1 MASSTSSSS
10 IDCTCSL
17 TRDTTTA
24 SNNEA
29 EPVVS
34 VGSIRGNWKLTA
46 SVVSLRD
53 IFNTI
58 KDYAFNETVVNNYSD
73 PIFIYLDIK
82 TKYTGALDQ
91 TADLILQMFGDR
103 ILDKSYRYQR
113 KNICETSVC
122 DLMDKVVIM
131 SNTGFQNTRLEEYV
145 NISTSNGNLQRLE
158 YSDIIIRKN
167 FNVNAPDILYKSN
180 KSELQKIL
188 NDENSDLEIKQMAE
202 TELIDLE
209 KEYEINEKKLKLFLL
224 PKDEADKK
232 NAIIEIRAG
241 TGGLEAS
248 LFAADLFKMYEKVS
262 HKKKWS
268 VELISISRSEAGG
281 LKEVIAS
288 IKGNNIYSTLKYE
301 SGVHRVQRVPDT
313 ETQGRVHTSAATVA
327 VLPEAEE
334 VDLKINE
341 SDLRIDVF
349 RAGGPGGQSVN
360 TTDSA
365 VRITH
370 IPTGLSVSQQDEKS
384 QHKNKAKGMKILR
397 ARLYELER
405 SRIDQ
410 ERSQD
415 RKSKIGTGDRSERIR
430 TYNFPQGR
438 VTDHRINLTLH
449 KLEEF
454 LEGEAFDEMIESLT
468 LQAQEESLGSLN

>member
-1 MASSTSSSS
+1 M
-10 IDCTCSL
+10 I
-17 TRDTTTA
+17 
-24 SNNEA
+24 
-29 EPVVS
+29 P
-34 VGSIRGNWKLTA
+34 
-46 SVVSLRD
+46 
-53 IFNTI
+53 
-58 KDYAFNETVVNNYSD
+58 
-73 PIFIYLDIK
+73 IK
-82 TKYTGALDQ
+82 TIEELISKHSILEK
-91 TADLILQMFGDR
+91 DLSSGKI
-103 ILDKSYRYQR
+103 DKKLFAEKS
-113 KNICETSVC
+113 K
-122 DLMDKVVIM
+122 
-131 SNTGFQNTRLEEYV
+131 
-145 NISTSNGNLQRLE
+145 E
-158 YSDIIIRKN
+158 YSDLNEIIS
-167 FNVNAPDILYKSN
+167 NAKKYLSFEKEKIGL
-180 KSELQKIL
+180 EKIL
-188 NDENSDLEIKQMAE
+188 GDQSSDKELLKMAE
-202 TELIDLE
+202 TELNDLE
-209 KEYEINEKKLKLFLL
+209 IEYKKNEKKLKLFLL

-248 LFAADLFKMYEKVS
+248 LFASDLFKMYEKVS
-262 HKKKWS
+262 HKKKWN
-268 VELISISRSEAGG
+268 VELISISKSEAGG

-288 IKGNNIYSTLKYE
+288 IKGTNIYSTLKYE

-334 VDLKINE
+334 VDLKIND

-397 ARLYELER
+397 SRLYELER
-405 SRIDQ
+405 NRIDQ
-410 ERSQD
+410 ERSKD

-449 KLEEF
+449 KLDEF
-454 LEGEAFDEMIESLT
+454 LEGEIFDEMIESLT
-468 LQAQEESLGSLN
+468 LQAQEESLSNL